1 MYVSRLP
8 DINTQYV
15 VYDYKWEVCLQT
27 PNINKLNVMVGSQPN
42 IVSQSW
48 CIHLHIGHPKGLD
61 QILSIL
67 LNSLE

>member
-27 PNINKLNVMVGSQPN
+27 PNINKLNVMVGTKPI
-42 IVSQSW
+42 IVS
-48 CIHLHIGHPKGLD
+48 
-61 QILSIL
+61 LSIL
-67 LNSLE
+67 LKEIGFVFLPSYEIIFF

>member
-27 PNINKLNVMVGSQPN
+27 PNINKLNVMVGTKLI
-42 IVSQSW
+42 IVSLSS
-48 CIHLHIGHPKGLD
+48 HISN
-61 QILSIL
+61 SIL
-67 LNSLE
+67 LNFLE

>member
-42 IVSQSW
+42 IVSQCMTSY
-48 CIHLHIGHPKGLD
+48 HS
-61 QILSIL
+61 LS
-67 LNSLE
+67 

>member
-27 PNINKLNVMVGSQPN
+27 PNINKLNVMVGTKPI
-42 IVSQSW
+42 IVS
-48 CIHLHIGHPKGLD
+48 
-61 QILSIL
+61 LSIL
-67 LNSLE
+67 LISWGDSPSQCSGQL